1 MTGPTVKER
10 GGFCKL
16 FSPATEKAVV
26 CESEKG
32 ALNMPRIAFE
42 QLPEDARLW
51 IFAAARELS
60 DPERAR
66 LLEEVDGFIDQWM
79 AHNVRLVAARDW
91 RHDRF
96 LFVGVDEAAAGISG
110 CSVDALVRRMKLL
123 QEELG
128 VELVNHAP
136 VLFRDGDAIQRVSR
150 ERFGELA
157 DTGAV
162 SLNTSVFDNTL
173 ARVGDVRAGCWE
185 VRAADS
191 WHARAFFARAS
202 LL

>member
-1 MTGPTVKER
+1 
-10 GGFCKL
+10 
-16 FSPATEKAVV
+16 
-26 CESEKG
+26 
-32 ALNMPRIAFE
+32 MPPVAFE

-51 IFAAARELS
+51 IFTAARELS

-66 LLEEVDGFIDQWM
+66 LLEEVDGFIDQWT

-150 ERFGELA
+150 QRFAELVDA
-157 DTGAV
+157 GAV

-173 ARVGDVRAGCWE
+173 ARVGDVRAGRWE

-191 WHARAFFARAS
+191 WHARTFFEGGAGG
-202 LL
+202 